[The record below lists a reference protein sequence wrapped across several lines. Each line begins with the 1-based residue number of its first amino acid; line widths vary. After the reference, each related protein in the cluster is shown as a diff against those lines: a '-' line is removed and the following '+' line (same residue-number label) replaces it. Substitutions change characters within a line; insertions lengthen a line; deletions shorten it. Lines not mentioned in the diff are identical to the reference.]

1 MLTHFTSGKT
11 TALLSFLA
19 LILTG
24 CGGGGGGGGGGGSNV
39 VSSSGFSA
47 AQATLSFE
55 AVKTFR
61 FTWTDVVDATHYQL
75 FENADGSSGFTQI
88 SGNIVPGEEVYDITV
103 PLYARMNAEYILRT
117 CKNSTCKDGTTMT
130 VSGNMVDAIGYFKAS
145 NTEAADFFGYA
156 VSLSSDGETL
166 AVGARNEDSNASG
179 VGGFQTNNS
188 AEDSGAVYL
197 FNRGD
202 SGWRQQAYIKASNT
216 ESSDLFG
223 WSVSLSDDG
232 NTLAVGAPYEN
243 STATG
248 IDGGETDNS
257 ASDAGAVYVFR
268 RSGTTWSQQ
277 AYVKASNTEAG
288 DAFGWSVSLSENGN
302 TLAVGA
308 RFEDSNANEVGGD
321 ESDNSAASSGA
332 VYVFTY
338 ESPVW
343 SQQAYVKAEFS
354 AAGDTFG
361 QSVSLSDNGNR
372 LAIGAPNDND
382 GFGSSDSGAVYIYSR
397 SSNAWSFEDTL
408 QAFPRDSGDL
418 FGSSVSLSGNGRS
431 VAVGAPSE
439 SSSATGIDGNASNN
453 DAASSGAAYI
463 FTFSGSAWSTQAYI
477 KADNTDADDNFGAS
491 IALSSD
497 GNTLAVGAFAE
508 DSGVLGINGD
518 ASDNSANAAGAAYVF
533 SRSGDIWS
541 QTAYLKSINT
551 ATGDNFGIFTL
562 GLSGD
567 GDTIA
572 ASSVFEESNATGI
585 DGDTSN
591 KDANAAGAVYL
602 Y

>member
-1 MLTHFTSGKT
+1 MLTHLNSRMTIALFTFV
-11 TALLSFLA
+11 L

-24 CGGGGGGGGGGGSNV
+24 CGGGGGGAA
-39 VSSSGFSA
+39 SSSGFSA
-47 AQATLSFE
+47 AQASLSFE

-61 FTWTDVVDATHYQL
+61 FTWTDVADATHYQL
-75 FENADGSSGFTQI
+75 FENADGSSGFTQV
-88 SGNIVPGEEVYDITV
+88 SGDIAPGEEEYDHTV

-117 CKNSTCKDGTTMT
+117 CENSTCKDGTTMT

-145 NTEAADFFGYA
+145 NTEAADFFGSS
-156 VSLSSDGETL
+156 VSLSSDGNTL
-166 AVGARNEDSNASG
+166 AVGAENEDSDATGVSG
-179 VGGFQTNNS
+179 TSSGTGSQSNND
-188 AEDSGAVYL
+188 AEDSGAVYI
-197 FNRGD
+197 FQRSD
-202 SGWRQQAYIKASNT
+202 TGWNQQAYIKASNT
-216 ESSDLFG
+216 DAGDGFG
-223 WSVSLSDDG
+223 YALSLSDDG
-232 NTLAVGAPYEN
+232 NTLAVGAFSED
-243 STATG
+243 SAAIG

-257 ASDAGAVYVFR
+257 ASGAGAVYVFR

-288 DAFGWSVSLSENGN
+288 DKFGWSVSLSENGN

-308 RFEDSNANEVGGD
+308 TSEDSNATEVGGD

-338 ESPVW
+338 ESPNW
-343 SQQAYVKAEFS
+343 SQQAYIKALPS
-354 AAGDTFG
+354 AADDSFG
-361 QSVSLSDNGNR
+361 STVSLSDNGNR
-372 LAIGAPNDND
+372 LAIGAPYDND
-382 GFGSSDSGAVYIYSR
+382 SFGNTDSGAVYIYSR
-397 SSNAWSFEDTL
+397 SSNDWSFEDTL
-408 QAFPRDSGDL
+408 RATTRDSGDW

-431 VAVGAPSE
+431 VAVGALFE
-439 SSSATGIDGNASNN
+439 SSNATGIGGNASNN
-453 DAASSGAAYI
+453 DASRSGAAYI
-463 FTFSGSAWSTQAYI
+463 FTFSGSVWSMPTYI
-477 KADNTDADDNFGAS
+477 KADNTDADDYFGNS

-497 GNTLAVGAFAE
+497 GNILAVGAFAE
-508 DSGVLGINGD
+508 DSGELGINGD

-572 ASSVFEESNATGI
+572 ASSVYEESNATGI
-585 DGDTSN
+585 DGDTGN
-591 KDANAAGAVYL
+591 NDANAAGAVYL